1 MIDSKLKDDIG
12 IFGLAGGWS
21 LYLKSPQRLLSVN
34 SHSGVVQ
41 AFLCIQQVPG
51 GTHMDFDK
59 GQF

>member
-1 MIDSKLKDDIG
+1 MG

-41 AFLCIQQVPG
+41 AFLYIQQVPG